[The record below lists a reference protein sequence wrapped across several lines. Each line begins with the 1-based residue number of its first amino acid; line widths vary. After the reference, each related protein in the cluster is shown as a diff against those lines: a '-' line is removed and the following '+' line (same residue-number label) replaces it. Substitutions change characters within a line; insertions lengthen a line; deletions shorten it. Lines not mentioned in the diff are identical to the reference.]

1 MAAMKTASP
10 QEAVDHRAE
19 VTPTGM
25 RRMVNRYNGAKAY
38 RWWAV
43 IGGISLAIFAVQF
56 ALWFGSGNFKPTPNG
71 ATEVPTYMRVAVRAF
86 EALNIGICSL
96 LIYWYIVRPWRRER
110 ALTLEG
116 LMCLALPTMFWQDP
130 LSLIFRVG
138 FTYNTSFVQFGS
150 WANFLPGWSA
160 PRGNYF
166 AEPILWEW
174 MNYLAFFMPGII
186 FTVWLMRKAKAKW
199 PNLGVAG
206 LAGVAFAT
214 MLVLD
219 TLIEPIF
226 CIVGLYSFP
235 GAIRWASLFSGTY
248 YQFPMNEP
256 VFLALFWAPCAC
268 LLYFR
273 DDHGHTFVERGIQRL
288 PISNRRKLGL
298 RYLALVGFYNLA
310 LLLCYN
316 IPQSLMWTVG
326 DPYPKDYVER
336 SYFTNGLCGP
346 GTPYECPTSEH
357 RFVK

>member
-1 MAAMKTASP
+1 MAAMKTASR
-10 QEAVDHRAE
+10 QEAVASGAE

-56 ALWFGSGNFKPTPNG
+56 ALWIGSGNFKPTPNG

-86 EALNIGICSL
+86 EALNIGICSW
-96 LIYWYIVRPWRRER
+96 LIYRYIVRPWRRER

-166 AEPILWEW
+166 AETILWEW

-186 FTVWLMRKAKAKW
+186 FTVWLMRKAKARW

-206 LAGVAFAT
+206 LGWRRV
-214 MLVLD
+214 
-219 TLIEPIF
+219 
-226 CIVGLYSFP
+226 
-235 GAIRWASLFSGTY
+235 
-248 YQFPMNEP
+248 
-256 VFLALFWAPCAC
+256 
-268 LLYFR
+268 R
-273 DDHGHTFVERGIQRL
+273 DHVRARHD
-288 PISNRRKLGL
+288 
-298 RYLALVGFYNLA
+298 
-310 LLLCYN
+310 
-316 IPQSLMWTVG
+316 
-326 DPYPKDYVER
+326 
-336 SYFTNGLCGP
+336 
-346 GTPYECPTSEH
+346 
-357 RFVK
+357 